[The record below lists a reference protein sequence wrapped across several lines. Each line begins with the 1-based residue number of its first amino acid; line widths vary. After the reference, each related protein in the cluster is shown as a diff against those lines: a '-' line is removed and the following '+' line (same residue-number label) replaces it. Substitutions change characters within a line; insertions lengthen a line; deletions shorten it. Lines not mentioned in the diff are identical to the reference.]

1 MTFDFTP
8 TGLFRARHLRF
19 KRLWLAFG
27 LLLVSGVT
35 YASVASVPAQVTTL
49 VFNDKLTHVAVYA
62 CLMGWFSQI
71 FRHDLTRLIF
81 VVLLSGMGI
90 GIEFIQAATP
100 TRNFEVLDMIANTS
114 GVVLAWALAY
124 TWVGT
129 VLWRAESFV
138 FGATESGSSEGAAA

>member
-1 MTFDFTP
+1 MPMPFDFSP
-8 TGLFRARHLRF
+8 DNLFRVRHLHF
-19 KRLWLAFG
+19 KRLWLAVG
-27 LLLVSGVT
+27 LFLVSGVT
-35 YASVASVPAQVTTL
+35 LASVISIPKEISSL

-62 CLMGWFSQI
+62 CLMGWFAQI

-81 VVLLSGMGI
+81 VVLLSALGV

-100 TRNFEVLDMIANTS
+100 TRQFEVLDMVANTS

-129 VLWRAESFV
+129 VLWRFESF
-138 FGATESGSSEGAAA
+138 FIQKLTTKTPA

>member
-1 MTFDFTP
+1 MTFDFSP
-8 TGLFRARHLRF
+8 VNLFRVRHLHF
-19 KRLWLAFG
+19 KRLWLAVG

-35 YASVASVPAQVTTL
+35 LASVTSVPKEVTTL

-62 CLMGWFSQI
+62 CLMGWFAQI

-81 VVLLSGMGI
+81 VVLLCAMGV
-90 GIEFIQAATP
+90 GIEFIQATTP
-100 TRNFEVLDMIANTS
+100 TRKFEVLDMVANTS

-129 VLWRAESFV
+129 VLWRFESF
-138 FGATESGSSEGAAA
+138 FIHKLTGKTPANP